1 MKTITKRE
9 FQIMALYSKG
19 LKFKEMAQC
28 LNIAERTAINYFMRV
43 KAKDKSRITRAKQSR
58 TINKQS
64 YIVRLKE
71 VLHDAKKYNRDIKRN
86 RYTFLKEISIKNQSK
101 GMRLNY
107 FNECL
112 LFTHKSYNEMKL
124 KSLKKCST
132 KVNT

>member
-43 KAKDKSRITRAKQSR
+43 KGKDTSKITRAKISR
-58 TINKQS
+58 ATNKQN
-64 YIVRLKE
+64 YILRLKE
-71 VLHDAKKYNRDIKRN
+71 VIHDARKYNRDIKRN

-107 FNECL
+107 FDECL
-112 LFTHKSYNEMKL
+112 LFTHKSYNAMKL
-124 KSLKKCST
+124 KSLKKCNT

>member
-1 MKTITKRE
+1 MQRITKRE
-9 FQIMALYSKG
+9 YQIISLYSKG

-43 KAKDKSRITRAKQSR
+43 KAKDKSRIERAKKSR
-58 TINKQS
+58 SINKQS

-71 VLHDAKKYNRDIKRN
+71 VIHDVREYNREIR
-86 RYTFLKEISIKNQSK
+86 RYEYTFRTEISIKNQSK

-107 FNECL
+107 FDECL
-112 LFTHKSYNEMKL
+112 LFAHKSYNAMKL
-124 KSLKKCST
+124 KSLKKCNT

>member
-19 LKFKEMAQC
+19 LKFKEMAHC
-28 LNIAERTAINYFMRV
+28 LGIAERTAINYFMRV

-58 TINKQS
+58 ATNKQS

-71 VLHDAKKYNRDIKRN
+71 VIQDAREYNRYIQKN
-86 RYTFLKEISIKNQSK
+86 RYTFLDEISIKNQSM

-107 FNECL
+107 SDECL

-132 KVNT
+132 KVDT